1 MTTLITLLFLMAPQS
16 AIPKRANPPALV
28 VQLVD
33 ETWRPIYGATVTVK
47 PSSGREKSSIGQ
59 TDYAGRAKF
68 WVAGEQDYAIEAK
81 DPEFKTKRLK
91 HLYLPKPDGTYNTAY
106 VQLRLKSSQRPIV
119 VY

>member
-1 MTTLITLLFLMAPQS
+1 MTTLITLLILVAPQ
-16 AIPKRANPPALV
+16 AVTPKTTNPPSLV

-33 ETWRPIYGATVTVK
+33 DTWRPIYGATVTVK
-47 PSSGREKSSIGQ
+47 PSSSKEKSSIGQ

-68 WVAGEQDYAIEAK
+68 WVGGDQDYAIETK

-91 HLYLPKPDGTYNTAY
+91 HIHLDKPDGTYNTVY
-106 VQLRLKSSQRPIV
+106 IQLRLKSSERPII